1 MNQAPVLSQHSQQQ
15 QQQPGHH
22 HNSVANGREN
32 RGLGS
37 ENNCNNNNLQS
48 GPILSSIN
56 TLNKD
61 IDESSDT
68 QTMGHKNWDKRNL
81 FDTYDDVKLE
91 YMDLEEFLIEN
102 ELPID
107 SVFDDQQNLDEEN
120 RRRSTTQPQQNT
132 QQSLLQEDQYHKRAS
147 VDSEAPHQ
155 SSLQSSDHLVNST
168 GHHIHP
174 QQTSNENQQ
183 HINSSGSHSQQLQQH
198 QQTQPHH
205 SSNFLVPS
213 SQQTPAASRES
224 IVPSAQ
230 PRTSVN
236 TSLEAQS
243 LISSSSL
250 NVLSSGNCLHPPTS
264 NNSSSS
270 TNNHLSQNQIKSEA
284 QDARMRLENSSSF
297 HSRLTSG
304 LYDDTGGDDKLSAAV
319 RSACSPE
326 ALSPDD
332 HKLDESIRRY
342 SFGEDEMKPP
352 RDLMN
357 ESPGSPDSR
366 RKRKMSMSLNP
377 DDNKDDRY
385 WERRR
390 KNNMAAKR
398 SRDARRVKENQ
409 IAMKATFFERE
420 NKILT
425 QELGKAR
432 AEIHLLRERLCK
444 YEIV

>member
-1 MNQAPVLSQHSQQQ
+1 MNQAPVLSQHSQQP
-15 QQQPGHH
+15 QQQPGHN
-22 HNSVANGREN
+22 HNSVANGRDT

-37 ENNCNNNNLQS
+37 ENNCNNNNIQS

-61 IDESSDT
+61 IDDTSDS
-68 QTMGHKNWDKRNL
+68 QTMGHKNWEKSIR

-132 QQSLLQEDQYHKRAS
+132 QQPLLQEDQYHKRAS
-147 VDSEAPHQ
+147 VESEAPHQ

-174 QQTSNENQQ
+174 QQTNNENQQ
-183 HINSSGSHSQQLQQH
+183 HSNNSSSHPQQLQQH
-198 QQTQPHH
+198 QQSQPHH
-205 SSNFLVPS
+205 SSNLMVPGL
-213 SQQTPAASRES
+213 QQPPVASRES
-224 IVPSAQ
+224 MVPPSQ

-236 TSLEAQS
+236 TSLDAQS
-243 LISSSSL
+243 MISSSSL
-250 NVLSSGNCLHPPTS
+250 NVLSSGNCLRPPTT
-264 NNSSSS
+264 NGSSSS

-284 QDARMRLENSSSF
+284 QDARMHLENSSSF

-304 LYDDTGGDDKLSAAV
+304 LYDDTGGSDKLSAAV
-319 RSACSPE
+319 RTACSPE

-332 HKLDESIRRY
+332 HKLDDNIRRY
-342 SFGEDEMKPP
+342 SFGEDDMKPP
-352 RDLMN
+352 RDLID

-366 RKRKMSMSLNP
+366 RKRKMSLNNE
-377 DDNKDDRY
+377 DNKDDRY

-409 IAMKATFFERE
+409 IAMKATFYERE